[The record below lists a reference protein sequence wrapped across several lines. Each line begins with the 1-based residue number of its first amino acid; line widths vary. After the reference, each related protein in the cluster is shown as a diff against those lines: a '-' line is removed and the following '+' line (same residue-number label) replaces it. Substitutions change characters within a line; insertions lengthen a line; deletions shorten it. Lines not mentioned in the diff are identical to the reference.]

1 MSGMQTP
8 GFQAVAM
15 GTTTSADASRLPH
28 LLPTTLPSQAHSA
41 MSKVELSAYERF
53 AEPKEVDVL
62 SILPN
67 KKELGKLFKKDA
79 KAIADALEAM
89 SECERAGLGGVAA
102 FRRGRY

>member
-1 MSGMQTP
+1 
-8 GFQAVAM
+8 
-15 GTTTSADASRLPH
+15 
-28 LLPTTLPSQAHSA
+28 

-89 SECERAGLGGVAA
+89 SECERGGPWGVAA
-102 FRRGRY
+102 APLCVCMCAGGEGAGRGGRLLLIGVGVWRCRRAQACFLCK